1 MFKENDYVNYG
12 QKGICKIDE
21 ISEFD
26 FGPDRKK
33 RLYYVLK
40 PVFDK
45 NSKIYVPVKNEEL
58 TNCMRK
64 ILTEDEINSII
75 LSIKNEKICWIK
87 DHKQRTEKFNRILKQ
102 RDERQLL
109 QMIRCICMKT
119 EGKKLSGTDMQML
132 KKAEQILDQE
142 FSFSLKIG
150 TDDVRG
156 YIINKLK

>member
-1 MFKENDYVNYG
+1 MFKENDYVNYQ

-26 FGPDRKK
+26 FGTDRKK
-33 RLYYVLK
+33 RMYYVLK
-40 PVFDK
+40 PVFDE
-45 NSKIYVPVKNEEL
+45 NSKIYVPVKNAEL

-64 ILTEDEINSII
+64 ILTEDEIDSII
-75 LSIKNEKICWIK
+75 LSIKNEKVCWIK
-87 DHKQRTEKFNRILKQ
+87 DHKQRAEKFKGILKQ

-109 QMIRCICMKT
+109 QMIRCICMET
-119 EGKKLSGTDMQML
+119 EGIKLSSTDMQML

-150 TDDVRG
+150 TDDVRS